1 MFIKLLTCL
10 DISKRQLV
18 GLFFFKG
25 IVISLQYII
34 FTLKKHDSI
43 SIVYKTKNFKDL
55 YALYLACN
63 TLFLTFKFKL
73 KMLK

>member
-18 GLFFFKG
+18 GLFFLKG

-34 FTLKKHDSI
+34 FTLKKHMTQALF
-43 SIVYKTKNFKDL
+43 TKQR
-55 YALYLACN
+55 
-63 TLFLTFKFKL
+63 TLKIYMRCT
-73 KMLK
+73 